1 MQGGSGLASDG
12 FQEISAIMRSGVY
25 ILAFKSEVVYVGQSK
40 SMYSRIYTHRNL
52 WNQSRRGKQHPSW
65 LPNSVKG
72 ILFDEVWIRPVHV
85 DQLDA
90 VERELIAK
98 HRPKHNHVH
107 KPREK
112 TSVPMPLIINGVTV
126 VLNAHAKPRPIERR
140 V

>member
-1 MQGGSGLASDG
+1 MAALEG
-12 FQEISAIMRSGVY
+12 FTEVSAVMRSGVY
-25 ILAFKSEVVYVGQSK
+25 VLAFRGEVVYVGQSK

-72 ILFDEVWIRPVHV
+72 ILFDEVWIKPCHV
-85 DQLDA
+85 DQLDTL
-90 VERELIAK
+90 EREMITL

-107 KPREK
+107 KPRERIS
-112 TSVPMPLIINGVTV
+112 TPVALMVNGIALT
-126 VLNAHAKPRPIERR
+126 LNAHAKPPTIERR